1 MDEYT
6 VVVTPQAECQLREIV
21 HHISKELLE
30 PDTARALLDALEKAM
45 ASLNSLPQRAAL
57 VEEEP
62 WHSQG
67 IRKLLCRNFLIY
79 FWADKMSFT
88 VQILAVVYGRRD
100 QLKMLRH
107 LETSDFS

>member
-6 VVVTPQAECQLREIV
+6 VVVTPQAERQLWDIT

-30 PDTARALLDALEKAM
+30 PGTARTLLDALEKAM
-45 ASLNSLPQRAAL
+45 ASLSTLPQRATL
-57 VEEEP
+57 VSEEP
-62 WHSQG
+62 WHTQG

-79 FWADKMSFT
+79 FWTDTSTKT

-100 QLKMLRH
+100 QLAQLRS
-107 LETSDFS
+107 LKPNNLS